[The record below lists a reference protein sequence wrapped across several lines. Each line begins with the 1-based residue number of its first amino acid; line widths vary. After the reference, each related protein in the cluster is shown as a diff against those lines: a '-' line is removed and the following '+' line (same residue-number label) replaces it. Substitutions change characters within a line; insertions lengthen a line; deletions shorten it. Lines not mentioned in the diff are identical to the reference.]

1 MKLYKL
7 MIPLLGLSIQHTAFA
22 DSSLFSIKE
31 GDGFKRF
38 AVSAGWLHVMPQGKP
53 NNFTNK
59 TVIPEGYEAGVGSIR
74 LSDITEN
81 AVDKNGL
88 TALLGLLDDTQITGG
103 YLPDLGLKANV
114 YGLEQ
119 WQSPNTGLEAQDVDT
134 LGLVFNYFFTDH
146 VSVELVG
153 GIPPKVD
160 LKGIGNVTAPLSTH
174 TSVLGLADLDLQK
187 DLQITNLDS
196 YDKAASVRA
205 WTPAATLQYHFGQTG
220 VNKFRPYIG
229 IGAMYAWFDDIKL
242 NKGVE
247 ADLIAAGHQIQNVL
261 DGKAGAALAGEKS
274 SINPYVKVKAD
285 TGIAPF
291 ATAGF
296 TYDFNDRWFSTA
308 SVSYAA
314 LNNKAKILVLSD
326 KDQSE
331 LIRSETKVDIN
342 PVITYLGI
350 GYRF

>member
-1 MKLYKL
+1 MKFNKL
-7 MIPLLGLSIQHTAFA
+7 IIPVLGMLIQHTAFA
-22 DSSLFSIKE
+22 GNSLFSIKD
-31 GDGFKRF
+31 GTGFKRF
-38 AVSAGWLHVMPQGKP
+38 SVSAGWLHVMPQGKP
-53 NNFTNK
+53 NNLTNK
-59 TVIPEGYEAGVGSIR
+59 TAVRDGYEAGVGGAR

-81 AVDKNGL
+81 AVTKNGL
-88 TALLGLLDDTQITGG
+88 TTLLGLIDSSQITGG
-103 YLPDLGLKANV
+103 YLPDLGLKANI

-119 WQSPNTGLEAQDVDT
+119 WQSPNTGLQAQDIDT
-134 LGLVFNYFFTDH
+134 LGLVSNYYFTDH
-146 VSVELVG
+146 VSVELIG

-174 TSVLGLADLDLQK
+174 TSVLGLANLDLKK

-229 IGAMYAWFDDIKL
+229 IGAMYAWFDKIKL
-242 NKGVE
+242 NKGIE
-247 ADLIAAGHQIQNVL
+247 ADLIAAGHQVQNVL

-274 SINPYVKVKAD
+274 SANPYVKVKAD

-296 TYDFNDRWFSTA
+296 NYDFNDRWFSTA

-314 LNNKAKILVLSD
+314 LSNKAKILVMSD

-331 LIRSETKVDIN
+331 LIRSESKVDIN
-342 PVITYLGI
+342 PVITYLGL

>member
-1 MKLYKL
+1 M
-7 MIPLLGLSIQHTAFA
+7 
-22 DSSLFSIKE
+22 
-31 GDGFKRF
+31 
-38 AVSAGWLHVMPQGKP
+38 
-53 NNFTNK
+53 
-59 TVIPEGYEAGVGSIR
+59 
-74 LSDITEN
+74 
-81 AVDKNGL
+81 
-88 TALLGLLDDTQITGG
+88 
-103 YLPDLGLKANV
+103 
-114 YGLEQ
+114 
-119 WQSPNTGLEAQDVDT
+119 
-134 LGLVFNYFFTDH
+134 
-146 VSVELVG
+146 SVELVG

-296 TYDFNDRWFSTA
+296 TYDFNARWFSTA